1 MDAQPPE
8 TVPHRSGF
16 AAILREALLLAVVG
30 VCLALLANWIS
41 PRGLSLARNYFPE
54 IKPVVS
60 PATTNAAPARDVTNS
75 TAPPQTE
82 SPEARIKASG
92 LQVVDLNQVKQLLQD
107 PGFTNGSIIVVD
119 SRSDEDYQA
128 GHIPGAYQLDY
139 FHLEKYIAA
148 VLPLCQTADKIVV
161 YCAGGECDVSEMTA
175 VTLRDSGVPAE
186 KLFVYTGGMTEWETS
201 GQPIETGA
209 RNSGQFRGAN
219 K

>member
-1 MDAQPPE
+1 MDANPPE

-16 AAILREALLLAVVG
+16 AAILWETLLLAAVG
-30 VCLALLANWIS
+30 VCLALAANWIS

-54 IKPVVS
+54 IKPAPSPGSTNATS
-60 PATTNAAPARDVTNS
+60 PATTNSAT
-75 TAPPQTE
+75 PPQAA

-92 LQVVDLNQVKQLLQD
+92 LQVADLNQVKQLLHD
-107 PGFTNGSIIVVD
+107 PGITNGAIIIID

-148 VLPLCQTADKIVV
+148 VLPLCQTAEKIVV
-161 YCAGGECDVSEMTA
+161 YCAGGECEVSEMTA
-175 VTLRDSGVPAE
+175 VSLRESGVPGE
-186 KLFVYTGGMTEWETS
+186 KLFVYIGGMTEWERS

-209 RNSGQFRGAN
+209 RNSGQFRVAN
-219 K
+219 Q